1 MVHTLKIV
9 PYIFDGYAARLQS
22 VPSYFA
28 RSMELLDPAV
38 RADLFVPERPVKT
51 KDQSNPST
59 YYGEQGSSV
68 NSLLADGCIIEGTVR
83 NSILF
88 RGVRVE
94 AGALVENCILM
105 QGTTIQQGAVLKYTI
120 TDKNVHVNPGRM
132 LMGHETYPLAIAK
145 DETV

>member
-1 MVHTLKIV
+1 
-9 PYIFDGYAARLQS
+9 
-22 VPSYFA
+22 
-28 RSMELLDPAV
+28 MELLKPEV
-38 RADLFVPERPVKT
+38 RADLFIPDRPVKT

-59 YYGEQGSSV
+59 YYGDEASSV
-68 NSLLADGCIIEGTVR
+68 DSLVADGCIIEGTVR

-88 RGVRVE
+88 RGVRIE
-94 AGALVENCILM
+94 KGAVVENCILM

-145 DETV
+145 NETV